1 MKTQLQDLKKE
12 LQQIE
17 STLHYLNKMKGVTE
31 RMKKRLE
38 NRELH
43 IRSIIY
49 NIQ

>member
-1 MKTQLQDLKKE
+1 MTQLQDLKKE
-12 LQQIE
+12 LEQIE
-17 STLHYLNKMKGVTE
+17 STLHHLNKEGALTE

-38 NRELH
+38 NRELY